1 MGYVREA
8 GMSTAARRKRRR
20 TALVISSLL
29 MIVVVGFLIA
39 VATMQGWLN
48 FGDED
53 GTTDDVAITSSA
65 PAPLAPSDIT
75 INVYNSTDTAGLAS
89 RAAEALEARGYTV
102 EAVENSDAE
111 ITEVAEI
118 RYGPEGRA
126 RAIALRDA
134 LPEGIVML
142 GDGERTGID
151 VDIILGDQ
159 WEDLPTAEDA
169 AESAEG

>member
-75 INVYNSTDTAGLAS
+75 INVYNST
-89 RAAEALEARGYTV
+89 AEY
-102 EAVENSDAE
+102 VENTIMGPFTSALGELGIPFSADY
-111 ITEVAEI
+111 TELG
-118 RYGPEGRA
+118 Y
-126 RAIALRDA
+126 RDHYD
-134 LPEGIVML
+134 MYM
-142 GDGERTGID
+142 
-151 VDIILGDQ
+151 
-159 WEDLPTAEDA
+159 
-169 AESAEG
+169 

>member
-89 RAAEALEARGYTV
+89 RAAEALEARGYQV
-102 EAVENSDAE
+102 DEVGNDQADVERVANIRHGPDGLAAAEAVKATLPKWVKLEE
-111 ITEVAEI
+111 IE
-118 RYGPEGRA
+118 REGE
-126 RAIALRDA
+126 D
-134 LPEGIVML
+134 
-142 GDGERTGID
+142 ID
-151 VDIILGDQ
+151 LILGDD
-159 WEDLPTAEDA
+159 WKDLPTAEDA
-169 AESAEG
+169 EESAEG